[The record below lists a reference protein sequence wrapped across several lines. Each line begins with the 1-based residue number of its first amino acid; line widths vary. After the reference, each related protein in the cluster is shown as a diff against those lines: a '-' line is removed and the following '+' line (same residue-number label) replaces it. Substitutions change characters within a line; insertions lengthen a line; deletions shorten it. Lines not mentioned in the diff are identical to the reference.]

1 MIQKIKSLVSQTSK
15 HQAIVIVFF
24 ILGFISL
31 WIKLAE
37 DKKEGFTGEPA
48 SAESVDTYIPKGY
61 VLVPLDLSNLESLNS
76 FIGNAGV
83 VDLYKSKDGQKGTKI
98 GSRVKI
104 IRAPLNPQLFA
115 ALVPENKSSELLSY
129 NEALF
134 AVVQNKSESSSE
146 IHSRKASVK
155 RSVIYQN

>member
-1 MIQKIKSLVSQTSK
+1 MIPKIKSLLSQVSK
-15 HQAIVIVFF
+15 YQAIVILFF
-24 ILGFISL
+24 ILGFISV
-31 WIKLAE
+31 WINLA
-37 DKKEGFTGEPA
+37 DNKHEGLGNEPA
-48 SAESVDTYIPKGY
+48 STESVDTYIPKGY

-115 ALVPENKSSELLSY
+115 ALVPESKSSELLNY
-129 NEALF
+129 NDALF

-146 IHSRKASVK
+146 IHSRKASIK
-155 RSVIYQN
+155 RNVIYQN